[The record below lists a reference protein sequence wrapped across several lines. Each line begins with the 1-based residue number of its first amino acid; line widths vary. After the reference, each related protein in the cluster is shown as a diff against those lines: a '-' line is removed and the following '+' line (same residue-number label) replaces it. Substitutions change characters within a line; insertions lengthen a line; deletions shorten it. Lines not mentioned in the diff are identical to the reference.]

1 MSLNRNAVIVACTI
15 VQMIP
20 ESETQF
26 LSELKE
32 MIMDSAYSAP
42 ELLYGIE
49 SWRKLENIMHK
60 YITVVD
66 TQVKKKIVEE
76 YIGGPLMA
84 WAA

>member
-15 VQMIP
+15 VKMIP

-42 ELLYGIE
+42 ELLYSIE

-66 TQVKKKIVEE
+66 TPLKKKIVEE

-84 WAA
+84 SAA